1 MSEQNSPITILLAD
15 DHATTRAGIRALL
28 DAAPD
33 MQVIGEAENGLEAQ
47 RMVAEL
53 QPNIL
58 LLDLVMPDLRPT
70 ELEKWVR
77 THFPDTTTLILTAHN
92 RDAYLASME
101 EAGAAGLV
109 DKNEPAEKLLE
120 SIRRAA
126 RGEILFDDLQLARA
140 RRWRR
145 EAGDKWNG
153 LSEREREVLRLLAN
167 EGLDNAAIA
176 ERLSIAPKT
185 ASFHVEHIMK
195 KLEVKSRLE
204 VVAWLHKYFPDT
216 FFE

>member
-58 LLDLVMPDLRPT
+58 LLDLV
-70 ELEKWVR
+70 
-77 THFPDTTTLILTAHN
+77 
-92 RDAYLASME
+92 
-101 EAGAAGLV
+101 

-145 EAGDKWNG
+145 EAGDKWNC

-167 EGLDNAAIA
+167 EGLDNTAIA

-195 KLEVKSRLE
+195 KLGVKSRLE
-204 VVAWLHKYFPDT
+204 AATWLRKYFPDT
-216 FFE
+216 FSSEPGQKLGFFPVGKFLEDR